1 MDDLR
6 RAHNKYK
13 NDLIVQCVRRGNTV
27 LDCGCGR
34 GGDWSKWKKVGARV
48 TAVDPDQESLQEAIR
63 RAEVHGVTGICIH
76 QGDIRNV
83 TGVFD
88 AICYNF
94 SIHYI
99 RDSLEESAK
108 ALARRT
114 RLGGLLFGIT
124 PDSDRMYTFISPDIL
139 GNSVTLDGDRAFVR
153 LVDGPF
159 YKGQARAEPL
169 INREI
174 LETALG
180 RWFTCEVWEPM
191 CPPTELISDIY
202 SKFVFRRKNVP
213 P

>member
-1 MDDLR
+1 
-6 RAHNKYK
+6 
-13 NDLIVQCVRRGNTV
+13 
-27 LDCGCGR
+27 
-34 GGDWSKWKKVGARV
+34 
-48 TAVDPDQESLQEAIR
+48 
-63 RAEVHGVTGICIH
+63 
-76 QGDIRNV
+76 
-83 TGVFD
+83 VFD

-169 INREI
+169 INRTI

-180 RWFTCEVWEPM
+180 RWFTCEVWEAM